1 MVPKPF
7 PAENHGLVLLK
18 IITTMKLLFILF
30 GAGCTML
37 APAAAAQQ
45 QPDTVKVLVHYKFSY
60 IRDTTNRAKPYT
72 ESTVL
77 LIGRRAGVY
86 KSYEE
91 HRSASEYYQFP
102 NEKKQV
108 RKETVLFSEFQLTDV
123 LPAINWQV
131 TRDTAS
137 FGGLHCQ
144 KATGHFRGRNYTAWF
159 CPDLPCPLGPLRL
172 NGLPGVILEAY
183 DDRKEVCFSF
193 ESIEKATVL
202 STIKV
207 PANLVPTTEKEFT
220 KLQETFRKDPDA
232 FLRMVAA
239 QGDGSG
245 RQMHIDMKPGPQ
257 PVINNP
263 IELPEKK

>member
-1 MVPKPF
+1 
-7 PAENHGLVLLK
+7 
-18 IITTMKLLFILF
+18 MKLLFVLL
-30 GAGCTML
+30 GAACTVWAMG
-37 APAAAAQQ
+37 AAAQQ
-45 QPDTVKVLVHYKFSY
+45 PDTSQVLVHYKFSY
-60 IRDTTNRAKPYT
+60 VRDTTNRAKPYT
-72 ESTVL
+72 ENMVL
-77 LIGRRAGVY
+77 LIGKHAGVY

-108 RKETVLFSEFQLTDV
+108 RKENVLFSEFLLTDV
-123 LPAINWQV
+123 LPAVNWRI

-144 KATGHFRGRNYTAWF
+144 KAMGHFRGRDYTAWF
-159 CPDLPCPLGPLRL
+159 YPDLPFPLGPWRL
-172 NGLPGVILEAY
+172 NGLPGLIIEAY
-183 DDRKEVCFSF
+183 DAKKEVCFSF
-193 ESIEKATVL
+193 DGMEKTTVSSI
-202 STIKV
+202 IKL
-207 PANLVPTTEKEFT
+207 PANSVPTTEKEFT

-232 FLRMVAA
+232 YIRMVTA

-245 RQMHIDMKPGPQ
+245 RQMHMDIKPGPQ